1 MKKPIELTEQ
11 QWELMTKY
19 TRSFL
24 WLCAVLISLS
34 LIFWVVL

>member
-24 WLCAVLISLS
+24 WLCAVLILSSL
-34 LIFWVVL
+34 LFWVVL